1 MAQPRTKHWVRF
13 SYKGDGFTHPGG
25 ALAKAWKGLHR
36 GDREP
41 FPDAKRVAAMLAAH
55 PGIAVPGL
63 DAATLAERLQA
74 AWRAFHAGDFE
85 KAWTEGT
92 ALGALGASVAAKAGT
107 VHATYLEDDDRGADA
122 RLGEAVRLAA
132 AAAAVAPGYANA
144 HYFQAY
150 ALGRLS
156 QRMSVL
162 KALAAGHAPRIR
174 GALEATLRLEPEHAD
189 AEIALG
195 LWHAEIVG
203 KVGALA
209 ARLTYGASAD
219 AARTHLG
226 RALALD
232 PRSPIAH
239 IEQANGLLALD
250 GDAAQDA
257 AVELYEAAVALAPRD
272 AMEWLDVAQATAEL
286 S

>member
-13 SYKGDGFTHPGG
+13 SYKGDGFTHPGA

-36 GDREP
+36 GDRAP
-41 FPDAKRVAAMLAAH
+41 CPDTKRVQALVAAYPGTAGPRLDVAA
-55 PGIAVPGL
+55 
-63 DAATLAERLQA
+63 LAERLQG

-85 KAWTEGT
+85 KAWVDGA
-92 ALGALGASVAAKAGT
+92 ALGALGAPVAAKAGT
-107 VHATYLEDDDRGADA
+107 VHATYLEDDDRTAEA
-122 RLGEAVRLAA
+122 RLAEAVRLAA
-132 AAAAVAPGYANA
+132 GAAAVAPGYANA

-174 GALEATLRLEPEHAD
+174 AALEATLELEPEHAD
-189 AEIALG
+189 AEIGLG

-219 AARTHLG
+219 AARTHLR
-226 RALALD
+226 RALKLD

-239 IEQANGLLALD
+239 IEHANGLLALD

-257 AVELYEAAVALAPRD
+257 AIGLYEAAVALEPRD
-272 AMEWLDVAQATAEL
+272 AMEWLDVAQAKAEL